1 MESYKVKVLFVS
13 IQLINVLVL
22 LVTSMTD
29 QINSVSM
36 IQPNVSKQ
44 MDILVM
50 VSLQVFKPNV
60 LLTLTFVKIILS
72 AMD

>member
-13 IQLINVLVL
+13 VQLINVLVL
-22 LVTSMTD
+22 PVTSMTD

>member
-1 MESYKVKVLFVS
+1 MESSKAMVLFVS
-13 IQLINVLVL
+13 VQLINVLVL

>member
-13 IQLINVLVL
+13 VQLINVLVL
-22 LVTSMTD
+22 PVTSMTD
-29 QINSVSM
+29 QINSASM
-36 IQPNVSKQ
+36 IQVNVSKP

-50 VSLQVFKPNV
+50 VSLQVFKLNV

-72 AMD
+72 VTD